1 MSEANNSFEKIE
13 FVPNLESKKILE
25 SSADFPENQTEEQQ
39 NKDREIDW
47 HRLAHKLREH
57 NRKLLKK
64 VFQLEQEII
73 ESNKALE
80 EHIKRSRSNDL
91 YVAKQADIINEYQE
105 EIAEL
110 GQKITTYQQEKSSQK
125 FVIDNLENKLNISE
139 RNNSKL
145 EQKCNE
151 LQQEKDL
158 QTRELLEKEQQIQE
172 LNIRFNRQQQYLL
185 QYRANKN
192 NRTTSQP
199 IKAWSAENI
208 EKKSPTTVVSP
219 KINATDWATP
229 AIAKKQAKIN
239 SIAAVQ
245 LPRFPRQAE
254 NE

>member
-91 YVAKQADIINEYQE
+91 YLAKQGDIFNEYQE

-110 GQKITTYQQEKSSQK
+110 GQKITTY
-125 FVIDNLENKLNISE
+125 
-139 RNNSKL
+139 
-145 EQKCNE
+145 
-151 LQQEKDL
+151 
-158 QTRELLEKEQQIQE
+158 
-172 LNIRFNRQQQYLL
+172 
-185 QYRANKN
+185 
-192 NRTTSQP
+192 
-199 IKAWSAENI
+199 
-208 EKKSPTTVVSP
+208 
-219 KINATDWATP
+219 
-229 AIAKKQAKIN
+229 
-239 SIAAVQ
+239 
-245 LPRFPRQAE
+245 
-254 NE
+254 